1 MASDFSVSALFAQH
15 GALVYR
21 RCRALLGQEDAA
33 RDAVQEVFLRV
44 LAQRGSF
51 RAASSAATW
60 IYSIATLYCLQ
71 RLRNQR
77 RHQLKLEHLAR
88 TAGDGSPTGVGQEDR
103 LTLAALLEACEP
115 EVQQIVVLRVIDG
128 MNGDEVA
135 EVLGLSRKTVGR
147 KLQRFLG
154 QARARLSQEAPPAPE
169 VSP

>member
-1 MASDFSVSALFAQH
+1 MASDPSVSELFRQH

-44 LAQRGSF
+44 LTQRSAF
-51 RAASSAATW
+51 RGESGAATW
-60 IYSIATLYCLQ
+60 IYSVATLYCFQ

-77 RHQLKLEHLAR
+77 RHQLKLEHLTLDAA
-88 TAGDGSPTGVGQEDR
+88 AGAATPAAYQEDR

-115 EVQQIVVLRVIDG
+115 DVQQVVVLRLIDG
-128 MNGDEVA
+128 MTGDEVA
-135 EVLGLSRKTVGR
+135 DVLGLSRKTVGR
-147 KLQRFLG
+147 KLQQFLG
-154 QARARLSQEAPPAPE
+154 QARARLSRERPSPE